1 VNGLGVN
8 TRGVLFLGL
17 RYLQRNRAKTLL
29 LVAAFTLV
37 WLLPAG
43 IGLIVAKVESQLRA
57 RAEGTPL
64 LLGQAG
70 SPLELVFNGIY
81 FTKPQV
87 ATLPLREVDAVAE
100 TGLADVIPIYARY
113 AAGGYRIVGT
123 TLDYFDFRQLEM
135 AAGRNLLRLGEC
147 VVGASV
153 AEKNGLKAGDAVIS
167 TPETLFDLAGVY
179 PLKMTVVGVLAP
191 SASPD
196 DEAIFVDLK
205 TAWIIEGLGHGHDE
219 AEDLGEEE
227 KIAPTMPGDTA
238 VRLNAS
244 VIEYNEITPG
254 NAERFHFHGDVS
266 DYPVTAAIIL
276 PPDARN
282 QALIKGR
289 YTKAGGL
296 QLVSPAAEM
305 DELFAT
311 VFSVQRF
318 VIALLL
324 AIGIA
329 TVAIGALV
337 FLLSYRLR
345 EDEFR
350 HLRHLGADLATLRAL
365 VAFEAGFVILASL
378 IASGIGLALIHTI
391 APVIIREMMG

>member
-1 VNGLGVN
+1 MNWS
-8 TRGVLFLGL
+8 GVLFLGL
-17 RYLQRNRAKTLL
+17 RYLQRNRVKTLL

-43 IGLIVAKVESQLRA
+43 IGQIVAKVEAQLRA

-70 SPLELVFNGIY
+70 SPLELVFNGLY

-100 TGLADVIPIYARY
+100 TGFAEVIPIYARY
-113 AAGGYRIVGT
+113 SAGGHRIVGT
-123 TLDYFDFRQLEM
+123 SLDYFDFRRLGVKE
-135 AAGRNLLRLGEC
+135 GRQLLRLGEC
-147 VVGASV
+147 VVGAEV
-153 AEKNGLKAGDAVIS
+153 AENNGLKPGDAVIS

-191 SASPD
+191 AASPD

-205 TAWIIEGLGHGHDE
+205 TAWIIEGLGHGHEEADKLDE
-219 AEDLGEEE
+219 DK
-227 KIAPTMPGDTA
+227 KIAPAAPGDSV

-244 VIEYNEITPG
+244 VVEYNEITPE
-254 NAERFHFHGDVS
+254 NSESFHFHGDTA
-266 DYPVTAAIIL
+266 DYPVTAAIVI
-276 PPDARN
+276 PGDARDR
-282 QALIKGR
+282 ALIKGR

-296 QLVSPAAEM
+296 QLISPAAEM

-318 VIALLL
+318 VLGLLL
-324 AIGIA
+324 AIGVA
-329 TVAIGALV
+329 TLAIGALV

-345 EDEFR
+345 EEEFR

-378 IASGIGLALIHTI
+378 LASGAGLTVIHFL
-391 APVIIREMMG
+391 APMLIREMMG

>member
-1 VNGLGVN
+1 MNGS
-8 TRGVLFLGL
+8 GVLFLGL
-17 RYLQRNRAKTLL
+17 RYLQRNRVKTLL

-43 IGLIVAKVESQLRA
+43 IGLIVAKVEAQLRA

-70 SPLELVFNGIY
+70 SPLELVFNGLY

-100 TGLADVIPIYARY
+100 AGFAEVIPIYARY
-113 AAGGYRIVGT
+113 SAGGHRIVGT
-123 TLDYFDFRQLEM
+123 SLDYFDFRRLGVKE
-135 AAGRNLLRLGEC
+135 GRHLLRLGEC
-147 VVGASV
+147 VVGAEV
-153 AEKNGLKAGDAVIS
+153 AENNGLKPGDAVIS

-191 SASPD
+191 AASPD

-205 TAWIIEGLGHGHDE
+205 TAWIIEGLGHGHEDADKLADE
-219 AEDLGEEE
+219 Q
-227 KIAPTMPGDTA
+227 KIAPTDSADSTDA
-238 VRLNAS
+238 VVRLNAS
-244 VIEYNEITPG
+244 VVEYNEITPE
-254 NAERFHFHGDVS
+254 NSESFHFHGDTA
-266 DYPVTAAIIL
+266 DYPVTAAIVI
-276 PPDARN
+276 PGDARDR
-282 QALIKGR
+282 ALIKGR
-289 YTKAGGL
+289 FTKAGGL
-296 QLVSPAAEM
+296 QLISPAAEM

-318 VIALLL
+318 VLGLLL

-329 TVAIGALV
+329 TLAIGALV

-345 EDEFR
+345 EEEFR

-378 IASGIGLALIHTI
+378 LASGVGLALIHFL
-391 APVIIREMMG
+391 APQLIREMMG

>member
-1 VNGLGVN
+1 MNGS
-8 TRGVLFLGL
+8 GVLFLGL
-17 RYLQRNRAKTLL
+17 RYLQRNRVKTLL

-43 IGLIVAKVESQLRA
+43 IGLIVAKVEAQLRA

-70 SPLELVFNGIY
+70 SPLELVFNGLY

-100 TGLADVIPIYARY
+100 TGFAEVIPIYARY
-113 AAGGYRIVGT
+113 SAGGYRIVGT
-123 TLDYFDFRQLEM
+123 SLDYFDFRRLGVKE
-135 AAGRNLLRLGEC
+135 GRQLLRLGEC
-147 VVGASV
+147 VVGAEV
-153 AEKNGLKAGDAVIS
+153 AENNGLKPGDAVIS

-191 SASPD
+191 AASPD

-205 TAWIIEGLGHGHDE
+205 TAWIIEGLGHGHEDADKLGDE
-219 AEDLGEEE
+219 Q
-227 KIAPTMPGDTA
+227 KIAPAAPGDSV

-244 VIEYNEITPG
+244 VVEYNEITPG
-254 NAERFHFHGDVS
+254 NSDGFHFHGDTA
-266 DYPVTAAIIL
+266 DYPVTAAIVI
-276 PPDARN
+276 PSDARDR
-282 QALIKGR
+282 ALIKGR
-289 YTKAGGL
+289 FTKAGGL
-296 QLVSPAAEM
+296 QLISPAAEM

-318 VIALLL
+318 VLGLLL

-329 TVAIGALV
+329 TLAIGALV

-345 EDEFR
+345 EEEFR

-378 IASGIGLALIHTI
+378 LASGVGLALIHFL
-391 APVIIREMMG
+391 APQLIREMMG